1 MTKRLT
7 SAFFLIILLASCAS
21 NDSNPVVYTP
31 GVPDVPQTEEGP
43 LSNDDPFIRQRIMAD
58 MLYEARLAYDDN
70 RLMSPAGNNAYDG
83 FRAVLDFAPDNVV
96 ALQGIK
102 DIVIR
107 YVALADEAIQSRQY
121 DNAESLLSR
130 AARIDQNEPAIA
142 DAHQRLEVARQIQM
156 QVFALDEQGLSER
169 SLELMAEL
177 GEIGQ
182 FIRDR
187 EATFLIYA
195 RTDEEGRWVY
205 RIMREAVGGYR
216 LRGDI
221 AVDSNPSIQV
231 VLPQS

>member
-1 MTKRLT
+1 MTQRIT
-7 SAFFLIILLASCAS
+7 SALFLILLLASCAS
-21 NDSNPVVYTP
+21 NESDPVVYVP
-31 GVPDVPQTEEGP
+31 GVPEVPQTEDGP

-70 RLMSPAGNNAYDG
+70 RLMSPLGNNAYDG
-83 FRAVLDFAPDNVV
+83 FRAVLDFDPENVV
-96 ALQGIK
+96 ALQGIE

-121 DNAESLLSR
+121 DNAESLLNR
-130 AARIDQNEPAIA
+130 AELIDQTEVTIA
-142 DAHQRLEVARQIQM
+142 DARQRLEVARQIRI

-169 SLELMAEL
+169 SLELMVEL

-221 AVDSNPSIQV
+221 AVDSNPSIQI

>member
-1 MTKRLT
+1 MTQRIIF
-7 SAFFLIILLASCAS
+7 SFFLILLLVSCAS
-21 NDSNPVVYTP
+21 IESEPVVYTP
-31 GVPDVPQTEEGP
+31 GVPEVPQTEEGP
-43 LSNDDPFIRQRIMAD
+43 LSNSDPFIRQRIMAD

-70 RLMSPAGNNAYDG
+70 RLMSSSGNNAYDR
-83 FRAVLDFAPDNVV
+83 FRAVLDFDPENVV

-121 DNAESLLSR
+121 DNAESLLNR
-130 AARIDQNEPAIA
+130 AARIDQSEVTIA
-142 DAHQRLEVARQIQM
+142 EARQRLEVARQIRM

-169 SLELMAEL
+169 SLELMVEL
-177 GEIGQ
+177 GEIGG
-182 FIRDR
+182 FIRDN
-187 EATFLIYA
+187 EATFLIFS

-221 AVDSNPSIQV
+221 TVDSKPSIQV

>member
-1 MTKRLT
+1 MTPRIT
-7 SAFFLIILLASCAS
+7 SAFFLILLLASCAS
-21 NDSNPVVYTP
+21 NDSDPVVYAP
-31 GVPDVPQTEEGP
+31 GVPEVPQTEEGP

-83 FRAVLDFAPDNVV
+83 FRAVLDFDPENVV

-121 DNAESLLSR
+121 DNAESLLNR
-130 AARIDQNEPAIA
+130 AALIDQTEATIA
-142 DAHQRLEVARQIQM
+142 DAHQRLEVARQIRM

>member
-1 MTKRLT
+1 MNLRTT
-7 SAFFLIILLASCAS
+7 FTFFLILLLTSCAS
-21 NDSNPVVYTP
+21 NESDPVVYSP
-31 GVPDVPQTEEGP
+31 GIPEVPQTEEGP
-43 LSNDDPFIRQRIMAD
+43 LSNSDPFIRQRIMAD

-70 RLMSPAGNNAYDG
+70 SLMSPAGNNAYDR
-83 FRAVLDFAPDNVV
+83 FRAVLDFDPENIV
-96 ALQGIK
+96 ALQGVK

-130 AARIDQNEPAIA
+130 ASLIDQSEVTIA
-142 DAHQRLEVARQIQM
+142 EAHQRLEVARQIRM
-156 QVFALDEQGLSER
+156 QVFDLDEQGLTER

-177 GEIGQ
+177 GEIGE

-187 EATFLIYA
+187 EATFLIFA